1 MNRCSRVHVSTV
13 SLVLQRSGRLK
24 TSQYLK
30 RRHTS
35 EATGKIIFRNDD
47 LVDIDLLCMRGDEKS

>member
-1 MNRCSRVHVSTV
+1 MGGELT
-13 SLVLQRSGRLK
+13 LLIETMGAGEP
-24 TSQYLK
+24 LK

-35 EATGKIIFRNDD
+35 EATGKIIFSNDD